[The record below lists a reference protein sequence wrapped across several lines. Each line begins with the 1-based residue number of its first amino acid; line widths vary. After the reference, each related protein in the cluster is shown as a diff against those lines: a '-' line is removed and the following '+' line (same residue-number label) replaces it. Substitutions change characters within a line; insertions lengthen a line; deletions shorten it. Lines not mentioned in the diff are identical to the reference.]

1 MANTP
6 FKLKSGNKSPLEY
19 KQMGSSP
26 AKIAPMMIAE
36 IAKMAGKQQAA
47 EIEYTK
53 HASDRVM
60 AGISGRQGQWDLN
73 QEKNR
78 SFLRQ

>member
-19 KQMGSSP
+19 KQIGSSP
-26 AKIAPMMIAE
+26 AKYAMI
-36 IAKMAGKQQAA
+36 IAKAAKVAGKQQKA

-60 AGISGRQGQWDLN
+60 AGISGRQG
-73 QEKNR
+73 
-78 SFLRQ
+78 